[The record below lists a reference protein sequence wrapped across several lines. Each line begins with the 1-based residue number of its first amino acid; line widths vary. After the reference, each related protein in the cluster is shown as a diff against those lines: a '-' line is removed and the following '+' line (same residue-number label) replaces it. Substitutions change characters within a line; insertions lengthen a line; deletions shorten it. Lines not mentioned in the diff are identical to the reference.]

1 MFYIEPFDDESL
13 REIFKNV
20 IKWCFMTNDIHH
32 DLQKFGDKL
41 VQSTIDIYNEVA
53 KNLRPTPAKL
63 H

>member
-1 MFYIEPFDDESL
+1 
-13 REIFKNV
+13 
-20 IKWCFMTNDIHH
+20 MTNDINFE
-32 DLQKFGDKL
+32 LQKYGDKL